1 MFITCFIP
9 YTFVNLRIP
18 KKGYFMNLVTLK
30 KKFDFIPEPLYQ
42 KLDKRTREK
51 LLTFRRKGHNL
62 NQKTKRIE
70 NLKKKIDEEKVLLN
84 EMKKDYT
91 DLFNQIQHLR
101 KDFYFTCSI
110 VSYKNKYGTRYFNL
124 LICRTGLPNKSVG
137 LGNEEKITDRL
148 LEYYKGKRK
157 IIGEIKK
164 DWKTFLKVES
174 NGGDTYYR
182 ILEMIMSNPS
192 GFNEQKGGITI
203 SIDDLFPLD

>member
-1 MFITCFIP
+1 
-9 YTFVNLRIP
+9 
-18 KKGYFMNLVTLK
+18 MNLVTLE

-42 KLDKRTREK
+42 KLDKRTRDK
-51 LLTFRRKGHNL
+51 LLLFRKNRY
-62 NQKTKRIE
+62 
-70 NLKKKIDEEKVLLN
+70 NLKRKEKKILNLQEEIKLEKELL
-84 EMKKDYT
+84 MDMRG
-91 DLFNQIQHLR
+91 DLINLHNQIQHLR
-101 KDFYFTCSI
+101 KDFYFTCSV

-157 IIGEIKK
+157 IIGEIKD
-164 DWKTFLKVES
+164 DWKSFLKVES
-174 NGGDTYYR
+174 NGGYTYYR

-203 SIDDLFPLD
+203 SIDDLFPLK